1 MKQLTYANSSLA
13 FVTLALVSLLIADI
27 AISALSPGAELA
39 RLLSG
44 IIRPDFMSVEAWSVI
59 WTVAFAVLGVG
70 VGAVCGL
77 GLALIY
83 PHSAFVRGL
92 SVVLRSI
99 HELFWALLLIQVFG
113 LGPVTG
119 VLAVGLPYAGYFAKV
134 YAEIIEEADLSAVRV
149 LPQGSS
155 ILSVFAYARLPDLL
169 QQFKTYT
176 LYRLECGMRS
186 TLVLGF
192 VGLPTIGFH
201 LEIYFKQGQYAQA
214 AALLAMFY
222 VLIGTRRLWAR
233 ASTVPLLVIAS
244 LLLLPASIGGGSTLD
259 NLARFLFV
267 DIVPAPLRGASLFE
281 LSTWAAFFGWLHPLL
296 LNQALPGLIDT
307 LVVGQIALVA
317 AAFLAL
323 LAFPLV
329 SERFVGRL
337 GQPAGR
343 VLLVVVR
350 STPEYMMA
358 FVLLQVLGPSM
369 LPAIIALAVHNGGI
383 VGYLMGRQADQL
395 EMRRDAPKGLNLYA
409 YEAVPRMYGQF
420 MAYMLYRWEIM
431 IRESAIFGILGV
443 TTLGFYVD
451 AAISELRL
459 DAAVILIGVTVLLTA
474 AVDLLSRRLRAAL
487 RIGALPTRLSTHRVQ
502 VNATHQLT

>member
-259 NLARFLFV
+259 NLANSF
-267 DIVPAPLRGASLFE
+267 S
-281 LSTWAAFFGWLHPLL
+281 STSFRPRY
-296 LNQALPGLIDT
+296 
-307 LVVGQIALVA
+307 VGPVC
-317 AAFLAL
+317 
-323 LAFPLV
+323 
-329 SERFVGRL
+329 SSCRHGRHSS
-337 GQPAGR
+337 AGC
-343 VLLVVVR
+343 
-350 STPEYMMA
+350 
-358 FVLLQVLGPSM
+358 
-369 LPAIIALAVHNGGI
+369 
-383 VGYLMGRQADQL
+383 
-395 EMRRDAPKGLNLYA
+395 
-409 YEAVPRMYGQF
+409 
-420 MAYMLYRWEIM
+420 
-431 IRESAIFGILGV
+431 
-443 TTLGFYVD
+443 
-451 AAISELRL
+451 
-459 DAAVILIGVTVLLTA
+459 
-474 AVDLLSRRLRAAL
+474 
-487 RIGALPTRLSTHRVQ
+487 TRCC
-502 VNATHQLT
+502 